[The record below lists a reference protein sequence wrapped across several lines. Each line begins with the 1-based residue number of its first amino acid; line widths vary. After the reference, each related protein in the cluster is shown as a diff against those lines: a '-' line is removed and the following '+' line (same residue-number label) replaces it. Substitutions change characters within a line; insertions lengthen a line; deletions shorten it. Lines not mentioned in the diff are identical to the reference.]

1 MRGAALGGA
10 GGFSLFLVLW
20 LPGGPLGSE
29 WPRRSGT
36 PSSLL
41 GHVTPTPLAQATK
54 R

>member
-1 MRGAALGGA
+1 
-10 GGFSLFLVLW
+10 VW

-41 GHVTPTPLAQATK
+41 THSHSAASVQVSH